1 MKFLIFSGKAG
12 KFSIFERG
20 QALVSLLFF
29 VLIAIT
35 VTTSAIFV
43 LYTSSQSS
51 SENEQGINAYYI
63 AETGIENAILKLL
76 RDPNYTG
83 ETLTLENGTATI
95 QVINGSPITIVSQG
109 ESGNSLKKIQAEMLY
124 NNYKLEVVSWKEVY

>member
-1 MKFLIFSGKAG
+1 MNIQK
-12 KFSIFERG
+12 G

-43 LYTSSQSS
+43 LYTSSLSA

-63 AETGIENAILKLL
+63 AEAGIENAILKLL

-83 ETLTLENGTATI
+83 ETLTIENGTATI
-95 QVINGSPITIVSQG
+95 QVINGSPITIVSEG
-109 ESGNSLKKIQAEMLY
+109 KSGNSLKKIQTEMLY
-124 NNYKLEVVSWKEVY
+124 NNYKLEVISWKEIY